1 MNDSEVVGTFT
12 CRELSIFMQ
21 TTVWIGGRK
30 PEKAVVLDPLKG
42 TISALEIYIM
52 ENAKENGLPE
62 SLKKLL
68 ISHQRII

>member
-1 MNDSEVVGTFT
+1 M
-12 CRELSIFMQ
+12 
-21 TTVWIGGRK
+21 
-30 PEKAVVLDPLKG
+30 LDPLKG
-42 TISALEIYIM
+42 TISALEIYIK